1 MYEDTVCALQPL
13 KFQQDLIP
21 KWTDTFD
28 LYQHGLQTAL
38 KNHLSQILFLINNTY
53 YRQEMM

>member
-28 LYQHGLQTAL
+28 LYQHGL
-38 KNHLSQILFLINNTY
+38 
-53 YRQEMM
+53 